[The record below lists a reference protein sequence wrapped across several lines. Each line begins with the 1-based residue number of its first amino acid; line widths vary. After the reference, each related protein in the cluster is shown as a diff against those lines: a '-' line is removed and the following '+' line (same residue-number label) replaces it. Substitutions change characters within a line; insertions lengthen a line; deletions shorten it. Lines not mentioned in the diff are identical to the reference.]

1 MRSHIGRHD
10 LGHFLPA
17 SSPTTYLNGVANR
30 TVRFL
35 RVVRQ
40 SCSWALGFVL
50 SHSTDF
56 KNSSTIWIVWIG
68 PKLAFATTNQCRHL
82 FSRCEE
88 LTRLVA
94 NSPEITSDC
103 FHHAWRYNY
112 LVVCLSVSDNYF
124 YYPYVEVS
132 MVYGINAFNCED
144 LQETRIS
151 MLSAYIYCPAV
162 SDQR

>member
-17 SSPTTYLNGVANR
+17 SSPTTYLSGVANR
-30 TVRFL
+30 TGIIMD
-35 RVVRQ
+35 
-40 SCSWALGFVL
+40 SPVL
-50 SHSTDF
+50 TSLWNND
-56 KNSSTIWIVWIG
+56 TIWIEAPNSHPAHHPQCYHIYLIAESQMW
-68 PKLAFATTNQCRHL
+68 PKRTHRIAL
-82 FSRCEE
+82 
-88 LTRLVA
+88 
-94 NSPEITSDC
+94 DC